1 MADIFI
7 SYSKRDPQ
15 LTIALAKDLEAQGY
29 TTWWDTSL
37 LPGDEFPEKIRQE
50 LNKAK
55 AVIVIWTPASIASSW
70 VQAEALIANEQNK
83 LITLRSDDLD
93 PRSIPLP
100 YNIRH
105 AALHTNRTSIYAAL
119 GQREGLIPYGDGL
132 NGELIALRQTFDDII
147 RSSGNII
154 NYTEFGCFD
163 TKSVDVKHDISD
175 NGDTFVEALL
185 TIECTTELTHFY
197 RYWVDADSESDAVN
211 FLRDLSFEVTD
222 SGSGRKLDWLL
233 IKNGPKNKMFA
244 IFFPEVSPGMQ
255 IKLRICY
262 MWPGFVRKL
271 VELGATKFSW
281 QYFSKSPKS
290 RAPIRIEWNFSSK
303 LAPVDCR
310 ISGQKSNTATV
321 FSEFRVNST
330 AWIYSDTEAYMNEGT
345 TYTVEFARKTD
356 LEIS

>member
-185 TIECTTELTHFY
+185 TIECTNEPAHFY
-197 RYWVDADSESDAVN
+197 RYWIDADPESQGVDYFRV
-211 FLRDLSFEVTD
+211 LRFEVTD
-222 SGSGRKLDWLL
+222 SDTGRKLDFLP
-233 IKNGPKNKMFA
+233 IKNGARNKMFA
-244 IFFPEVSPGMQ
+244 IFFPEVAPGKQMT
-255 IKLRICY
+255 LRICY
-262 MWPGFVRKL
+262 VWPGFLRNL
-271 VELGATKFSW
+271 IELGATNFSW
-281 QYFSKSPKS
+281 RFLSKSPNS
-290 RAPIRIEWNFSSK
+290 RAPLTMEWNFSNK
-303 LAPVDCR
+303 LAKLNCR
-310 ISGQKSNTATV
+310 IAGRQSNTATV

-345 TYTVEFARKTD
+345 IYTVEFARKTD